1 MGLDASL
8 LVQYLDGQSVLLDS
22 LRTSAGVRLMVIMS
36 VYEALHDLGTFA
48 FVALQLFSSGGRYMA
63 AVMDILSLFERLED
77 IHNKV

>member
-8 LVQYLDGQSVLLDS
+8 LVQYLDGHSVLLDS
-22 LRTSAGVRLMVIMS
+22 LRTAAGVRLMVIMS
-36 VYEALHDLGTFA
+36 VYEALHDLGAFA
-48 FVALQLFSSGGRYMA
+48 FVVLQLFSSGGRYMA